1 LFTKKREKDEK
12 PLVAAVDN
20 WYLLHQKKSSTVF
33 DWDRELLLSEAMA
46 KSVVARV
53 QGGGGSQVYVS

>member
-1 LFTKKREKDEK
+1 MVNLRAKLTRKDEK

-20 WYLLHQKKSSTVF
+20 WYLLYQKKSPTVF
-33 DWDRELLLSEAMA
+33 DWDGEQLLSEAMA

-53 QGGGGSQVYVS
+53 QGGGGA